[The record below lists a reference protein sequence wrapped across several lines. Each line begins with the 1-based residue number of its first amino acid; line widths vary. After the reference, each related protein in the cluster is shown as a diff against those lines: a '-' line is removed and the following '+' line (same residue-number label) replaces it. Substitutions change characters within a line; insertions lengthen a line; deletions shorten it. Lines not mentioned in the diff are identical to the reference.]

1 MLTISKPLSASQVR
15 TYHEREFASERQ
27 NYWSRDQQGHSEWQ
41 GKLAEQWG
49 LSGPVGNEHFARLT
63 EGQHSHTEAQLVRHQ
78 ASKTYE
84 GKFGKEVTSVE
95 HRAGWDATFSAPK
108 SVSLTAL
115 VGGDERV
122 REAHRES
129 VRVALGELEKYTQA
143 RIGNVHAPETTGKF
157 VAATFEHDTARPVD
171 GYAAPQLHTH
181 AVIFNVTERENGQTR
196 ALQPQ
201 ELFASQ
207 RYATSVYRSE
217 LAMRLQ
223 GLGYELERGKHGQ
236 PEIKGYTKEYLEASS
251 PRREQIKDHLRE
263 MGIDG
268 AGAAQVAAH
277 RTRDSKELLSPQQVL
292 ERHRNLAAQYGHQA
306 DKVVAEAQERGQR
319 HVHEPELNRSAV
331 TAQQAV
337 TYARDHLFERSAVL
351 DRRELLEAALNR
363 GMGETTYAHIRQE
376 FAQRAARGEFRTVDH
391 AGAGQQYTTAVMLR
405 MEREIVAKMQE
416 GNQRGMSD
424 PMLVDSRIRIA
435 TEDRHPELNTSQR
448 QVVDDVFLSRE
459 KIVGFDG
466 VAGAGKTTTL
476 AVIREGAEAQGYK
489 VEGFAPTSRAAQK
502 LADAG
507 METSTLQKHLARGE
521 KPDTGERRLYVLDE
535 SSLASTRQMHEFVNR
550 LHPNDRVLLVGDRRQ
565 HEAVEAGRP
574 FAQLQDAGMK
584 TVKLEEIVRQKNPE
598 LKQVVEQ
605 LARGEV
611 REAVQGLE
619 RQGRVHEIP
628 ERENRIAAIAT
639 EYAKS
644 PEGTLVV
651 SPDNHSRVEINL
663 AIRAEMQER
672 GLVSKDEHSIAAL
685 VPRQDLTGPERTW
698 AARYEFN
705 DVVRYARASK
715 ETGME
720 GGEYARVKSV
730 DAEKNLLTVV
740 RADGSELTYD
750 PRRQQ
755 GVSVYREESRSF
767 SVGDRI
773 QFTAPANDLK
783 VANRELGTVEAIGQD
798 GRLSLKMDGGRDVQL
813 DPREHPHLDHGYAV
827 TSHSSQGQ
835 TAERVLIH
843 VDTELA
849 AKDLLNSRMAYVAVS
864 RGAEDAQIYTN
875 DRAKL
880 PEALGHDVSHES
892 AHTSAIKP
900 EQAITPKQ
908 PEIAPVIEHGLGIG
922 HSL

>member
-27 NYWSRDQQGHSEWQ
+27 NYWSRDQQGHSDWQ
-41 GKLAEQWG
+41 GKLAEPWG
-49 LSGPVGNEHFARLT
+49 LSGAVSNEHFARLT
-63 EGQHSHTEAQLVRHQ
+63 EGQHPHTEAQLVRHQ
-78 ASKTYE
+78 GSKTYE

-108 SVSLTAL
+108 SVFLTAL
-115 VGGDERV
+115 VGGDDRV

-129 VRVALGELEKYTQA
+129 VRVALDELERYTQA

-181 AVIFNVTERENGQTR
+181 AVIFNVTERDNGQTR

-207 RYATSVYRSE
+207 RVATSVYRSE
-217 LAMRLQ
+217 LTMRLQ

-236 PEIKGYTKEYLEASS
+236 PEIKSYTKEYLEASS

-277 RTRDSKELLSPQQVL
+277 RTRDSKELLSPEQVL

-306 DKVVAEAQERGQR
+306 DRVVAEARERGQR
-319 HVHEPELNRSAV
+319 HVHEPVQNRSTVA
-331 TAQQAV
+331 AQQAV

-351 DRRELLEAALNR
+351 DRRDLLEAALNR
-363 GMGETTYAHIRQE
+363 GMGETTYAHVRLE
-376 FAQRAARGEFRTVDH
+376 FEQRAARGEFRTVDH
-391 AGAGQQYTTAVMLR
+391 AGAGQQYTTAAMLR
-405 MEREIVAKMQE
+405 MEREIVTRMQE

-424 PMLVDSRIRIA
+424 PMLVDAHIRIA
-435 TEDRHPELNTSQR
+435 TEDRNPELNASQR
-448 QVVDDVFLSRE
+448 QVADQIFLSRE
-459 KIVGFDG
+459 KMVGLDG

-476 AVIREGAEAQGYK
+476 AVIREGAEAQGYR

-507 METSTLQKHLARGE
+507 METSTLQKHLATGA

-535 SSLASTRQMHEFVNR
+535 SSLASTKQMHEFVNR

-584 TVKLEEIVRQKNPE
+584 TVKLDEIIRQKDPE

-619 RQGRVHEIP
+619 RQGRVHEIRGRE
-628 ERENRIAAIAT
+628 ERITAIA
-639 EYAKS
+639 K
-644 PEGTLVV
+644 
-651 SPDNHSRVEINL
+651 
-663 AIRAEMQER
+663 
-672 GLVSKDEHSIAAL
+672 
-685 VPRQDLTGPERTW
+685 
-698 AARYEFN
+698 
-705 DVVRYARASK
+705 
-715 ETGME
+715 
-720 GGEYARVKSV
+720 
-730 DAEKNLLTVV
+730 
-740 RADGSELTYD
+740 
-750 PRRQQ
+750 
-755 GVSVYREESRSF
+755 
-767 SVGDRI
+767 
-773 QFTAPANDLK
+773 
-783 VANRELGTVEAIGQD
+783 
-798 GRLSLKMDGGRDVQL
+798 
-813 DPREHPHLDHGYAV
+813 
-827 TSHSSQGQ
+827 
-835 TAERVLIH
+835 
-843 VDTELA
+843 
-849 AKDLLNSRMAYVAVS
+849 
-864 RGAEDAQIYTN
+864 
-875 DRAKL
+875 
-880 PEALGHDVSHES
+880 
-892 AHTSAIKP
+892 
-900 EQAITPKQ
+900 
-908 PEIAPVIEHGLGIG
+908 
-922 HSL
+922 

>member
-49 LSGPVGNEHFARLT
+49 LAGPVGNEHFARLT
-63 EGQHSHTEAQLVRHQ
+63 EGQHPHTEEQLVRHQ

-115 VGGDERV
+115 VGGDGRV

-129 VRVALGELEKYTQA
+129 VRVALAELEKYTQA

-157 VAATFEHDTARPVD
+157 VAATFEHDTARPVE

-181 AVIFNVTERENGQTR
+181 AVIFNVTERDNGQTR

-263 MGIDG
+263 QGLDG

-277 RTRDSKELLSPQQVL
+277 RTRDSKELLSPEEVL
-292 ERHRNLAAQYGHQA
+292 ERHRELAAQHGHQA
-306 DKVVAEAQERGQR
+306 DRVVAEALAHSQDHTYESDRI
-319 HVHEPELNRSAV
+319 
-331 TAQQAV
+331 AQQAV

-351 DRRELLEAALNR
+351 DRRDLLEAALSR
-363 GMGETTYAHIRQE
+363 GMGETTYAQIRQE
-376 FAQRAARGEFRTVDH
+376 FEQRAARGEFRTVDH
-391 AGAGQQYTTAVMLR
+391 AGAGQQYTTAAMLR
-405 MEREIVAKMQE
+405 MEREIVARMQE
-416 GNQRGMSD
+416 GNQRGVND
-424 PMLVDSRIRIA
+424 PMLVDSHIRVA
-435 TEDRHPELNTSQR
+435 TEDRHPELNASQR
-448 QVVDDVFLSRE
+448 QAVDQVFLSRE
-459 KIVGFDG
+459 KMVGLDG

-476 AVIREGAEAQGYK
+476 AVIREGAAAQGYK

-507 METSTLQKHLARGE
+507 METSTLQKHLARGQQ
-521 KPDTGERRLYVLDE
+521 PDTGERRLYVLDE
-535 SSLASTRQMHEFVNR
+535 SSLASTKQMHEFVNR

-584 TVKLEEIVRQKNPE
+584 TVKLEEIIRQKDPE

-619 RQGRVHEIP
+619 RQGRVHEIAG
-628 ERENRIAAIAT
+628 REERIAAIAK

-644 PEGTLVV
+644 PDGTLVV
-651 SPDNHSRVEINL
+651 SPDNRSRVEINER
-663 AIRAEMQER
+663 IHAEMQER
-672 GLVSKDEHSIAAL
+672 GSVSKDEHRIQAL
-685 VPRQDLTGPERTW
+685 MPRQDLTGPERTW

-720 GGEYARVKSV
+720 RGEYARVKSV

-740 RADGSELTYD
+740 RANGSELTYD

-755 GVSVYREESRSF
+755 GVAVYREEPRSF
-767 SVGDRI
+767 AAGDRI

-783 VANRELGTVEAIGQD
+783 IANRELGTVEAIGQD
-798 GRLSLKMDGGRDVQL
+798 GQMRLKMDGGRDVQL
-813 DPREHPHLDHGYAV
+813 DSRQHPHLDHGYAV

-843 VDTELA
+843 IDTELA

-864 RGAEDAQIYTN
+864 RGAADAQLYTN
-875 DRAKL
+875 DRVKL

-892 AHTSAIKP
+892 AHTPAMKP
-900 EQAITPKQ
+900 EQSITPQ
-908 PEIAPVIEHGLGIG
+908 QQEIAPVIEHGGMG
-922 HSL
+922 HGL